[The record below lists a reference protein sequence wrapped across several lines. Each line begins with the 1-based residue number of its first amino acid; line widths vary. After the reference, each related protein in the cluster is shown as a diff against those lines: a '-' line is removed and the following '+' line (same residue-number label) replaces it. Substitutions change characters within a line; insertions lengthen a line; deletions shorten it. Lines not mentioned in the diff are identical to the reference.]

1 MQVCLN
7 LEQIRAGLSSH
18 CNRYQG
24 GWIITDRVCLL
35 RCQDGGPTAETW
47 VVRRRLPGPAKEM
60 HEAPEEAVGSIN
72 QSRSLIVIHDGS
84 NSGIIAITSK
94 RWYLA
99 QDSLM

>member
-1 MQVCLN
+1 MEHLSDFTTVEAVVNFDNYDRHGWILGKVLLDIDNMN

-35 RCQDGGPTAETW
+35 RCRDEGPTAETW

-60 HEAPEEAVGSIN
+60 HEAPEEAVEG
-72 QSRSLIVIHDGS
+72 H
-84 NSGIIAITSK
+84 
-94 RWYLA
+94 
-99 QDSLM
+99 